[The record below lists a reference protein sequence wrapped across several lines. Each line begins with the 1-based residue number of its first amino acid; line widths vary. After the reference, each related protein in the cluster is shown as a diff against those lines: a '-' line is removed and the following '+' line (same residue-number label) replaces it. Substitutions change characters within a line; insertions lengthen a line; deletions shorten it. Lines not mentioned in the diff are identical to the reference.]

1 MRRTPILL
9 TAVLLTA
16 PGLIAQTDLPIES
29 HVLDNGLEV
38 IVVEND
44 AVPLVTV
51 ELDVKNGA
59 YTESPEFDG
68 LSHLYEHMF
77 FKANETIPSQERY
90 LERINELGA
99 SWNGTTSG
107 ERVNYYVTV
116 GVDSLEPAMQFMED
130 AIRYP
135 LFLEEELVRERP
147 VVLGEYDRFESN
159 PFSHL
164 GRAIDTL
171 LWTSEYYSRKNV
183 IGDREVIATT
193 RPEKMHAIK
202 ERFYVP
208 NNTALILSGAI
219 TPERGFELAEAVFGD
234 WPRGGDPFAEPIPD
248 PPPLKTSK
256 ATVVEQPVNTVT
268 VQIEWQGPS
277 VTTDP
282 KSTYVADLL
291 SPIVANR
298 SSRFQKALVDSG
310 IAFNA
315 GMNYVTMKHVGPI
328 SITAQTTAE
337 RALEAHRTILEEVG
351 RMAEPGYVTEEEIE
365 AARNLVE
372 VRQVY
377 ARERASSLAHTVGY
391 WWAVADLDYYLGYV
405 DNLQAVTTDDIAA
418 YVSRYMLGKPSVSG
432 VMINPEARAEIG
444 LEPERL
450 VAQEVVQ

>member
-1 MRRTPILL
+1 MRPIPILL
-9 TAVLLTA
+9 ATVLLAA
-16 PGLIAQTDLPIES
+16 PGIDAQTDLPITS

-38 IVVEND
+38 IVVENHT
-44 AVPLVTV
+44 VPLVTV

-59 YTESPEFDG
+59 YTESPEYDG

-77 FKANETIPSQERY
+77 FKANETIPSQEKY
-90 LERINELGA
+90 VERMNEIGA

-159 PFSHL
+159 PFFHL

-171 LWTSEYYSRKNV
+171 LWTSEYYSRKNI
-183 IGDREVIATT
+183 IGDREVIVTT
-193 RPEKMHAIK
+193 PPEKMHTIK

-219 TPERGFELAEAVFGD
+219 TPERGFALAEAVFGD
-234 WPRGGDPFAEPIPD
+234 WPRGGDPFAESIPD
-248 PPPLKTSK
+248 PPPLTTSK

-268 VQIEWQGPS
+268 VQVEWQGPS

-298 SSRFQKALVDSG
+298 SSQFQKALIDSG

-315 GMNYVTMKHVGPI
+315 GMNYATMKHVGPI
-328 SITAQTTAE
+328 SITAQTTPE
-337 RALEAHRTILEEVG
+337 RALEVHRAILEEVG
-351 RMAEPGYVTEEEIE
+351 RMAEPGYVTEEEIA

-372 VRQVY
+372 VRQIY

-405 DNLQAVTTDDIAA
+405 DNLQAVTADDIAE
-418 YVSRYMLGKPSVSG
+418 YVSRYLLGKPSVSG
-432 VMINPEARAEIG
+432 VLIHPEARAEIG
-444 LEPERL
+444 LEPEQL